1 MHCFCFDDA
10 YLPLSRVG
18 GLEDWTLL
26 QEEGVLLITSFGL
39 PATLSHLSFGK
50 KYSIS
55 KKKLSKKKASKIMDT
70 SQSLLK
76 HKMNVRVIVRQA
88 REFSHFFVICA

>member
-1 MHCFCFDDA
+1 MSFRESKRIGSRVLFLHCFCFDDA

-50 KYSIS
+50 KYT
-55 KKKLSKKKASKIMDT
+55 KHKKLSKKKRPKLGIP
-70 SQSLLK
+70 L
-76 HKMNVRVIVRQA
+76 
-88 REFSHFFVICA
+88 SHC

>member
-18 GLEDWTLL
+18 GLE
-26 QEEGVLLITSFGL
+26 EEGVLLITSFGL

-50 KYSIS
+50 KYSKQ
-55 KKKLSKKKASKIMDT
+55 KKVKQKKASKIRDT

-76 HKMNVRVIVRQA
+76 HKMDVRQA
-88 REFSHFFVICA
+88 R

>member
-18 GLEDWTLL
+18 GMEDWTLL

-50 KYSIS
+50 NIVSKKSQA
-55 KKKLSKKKASKIMDT
+55 KKKLQKLGIP
-70 SQSLLK
+70 L
-76 HKMNVRVIVRQA
+76 
-88 REFSHFFVICA
+88 SHC